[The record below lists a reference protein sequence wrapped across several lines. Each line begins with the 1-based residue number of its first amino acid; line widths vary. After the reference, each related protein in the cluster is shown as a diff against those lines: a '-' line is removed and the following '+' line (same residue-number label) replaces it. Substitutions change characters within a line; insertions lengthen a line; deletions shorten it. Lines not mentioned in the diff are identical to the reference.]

1 MTNAVREPMR
11 AALDRRARL
20 QRMDHATLSVE
31 LVDPAAAED
40 VVLVDRITRL
50 VNDVYATA
58 ERGLWRAGAA
68 RTTAAE
74 MAALVAAGEVAVAAV
89 DGQLAG
95 VVRVQV
101 LSEGTGE
108 LGMLVAASEHRGA
121 GVGRALVDFAERCSR
136 ERGLRTVQLELL
148 VPRASDHPAKV
159 FLDDWYRRLG
169 YEVVSIADAR
179 DALPSHAALL
189 AVPCDFVIYEK
200 EL

>member
-20 QRMDHATLSVE
+20 QRMDHATLAVE

-89 DGQLAG
+89 DGEVAG
-95 VVRVQV
+95 GVPGQG
-101 LSEGTGE
+101 LSGGT
-108 LGMLVAASEHRGA
+108 
-121 GVGRALVDFAERCSR
+121 R
-136 ERGLRTVQLELL
+136 E
-148 VPRASDHPAKV
+148 
-159 FLDDWYRRLG
+159 
-169 YEVVSIADAR
+169 
-179 DALPSHAALL
+179 
-189 AVPCDFVIYEK
+189 
-200 EL
+200 